1 MKLNHSKTHSILY
14 FSQYNS
20 TRYRIYQIIEGGG
33 RIDVNKNNSICFEM
47 KVLLKEQKI
56 LSGSDRE
63 FQFICLSK
71 EKDTIPF
78 MLFLNKTKKPFFVNH
93 KGTATPYFRLEK
105 IVEEICC
112 AVLSPIV
119 AVDMDGSPVDYG
131 DDFYALRKTKSRI
144 IVDLNCFCVINPLD
158 PELVNRPLPVIEPKK

>member
-1 MKLNHSKTHSILY
+1 VS
-14 FSQYNS
+14 
-20 TRYRIYQIIEGGG
+20 
-33 RIDVNKNNSICFEM
+33 KNNNCICSEM
-47 KVLLKEQKI
+47 KVLFKEQKI

-63 FQFICLSK
+63 FQFICMSK

-78 MLFLNKTKKPFFVNH
+78 MLIHNKTKKPFLVNY

-112 AVLSPIV
+112 AVLSLLV
-119 AVDMDGSPVDYG
+119 AVDMDGSPVDSD
-131 DDFYALRKTKSRI
+131 DDFYALRKTNSCV
-144 IVDLNCFCVINPLD
+144 IVDLNCFCVINPLA